1 VWGPGDGR
9 PVSEMKVDVDLLLQ
23 EYILSRDI
31 AEATQCVKQFNA
43 PYFYHEIVKRAI
55 TCSLDK
61 TPDDRQAIHNLL
73 RHLRRE
79 DVVSSSQMAMGYQLV
94 RERLPDI
101 VLDTPAARTL
111 FDEFV
116 SRAKADDLV
125 SRDF

>member
-1 VWGPGDGR
+1 MWGPGDGR
-9 PVSEMKVDVDLLLQ
+9 PVSAMKVDVDLLLQ
-23 EYILSRDI
+23 EFILSRDTT
-31 AEATQCVKQFNA
+31 EAIRCVKQFNA

-55 TCSLDK
+55 TSSIDK
-61 TPDDRQAIHNLL
+61 TPDDRLAIHNLL
-73 RHLRRE
+73 CHFRRE
-79 DVVSSSQMAMGYQLV
+79 DIISASQMTMGYQLV

-116 SRAKADDLV
+116 SRAKADDLI